1 LSASFEAVVVGG
13 GLLGSAIG
21 YGLARLG
28 LKCAILD
35 EGDDALRAARGNF
48 GLVWVQS
55 KGVGKPVYADWTMQS
70 ARLWP
75 EFAEELTARTNL
87 DLSYSAPGG
96 IDICL
101 SDEELRD
108 RAEKLAV
115 LCGHQKGGFQY
126 QMLDRQDL
134 LERLPKLGTEVVGG
148 SFSPHDGHVSP
159 LYLMRAMQRSFKD
172 AGGEIRPAARLEA
185 ITQNGDGF
193 SCRTAQGTMTASRVV
208 LAAGLGNRDLA
219 PLVGLA
225 QPVHPVKGQVLVT
238 QRMAPFLDLPTTRIR
253 QTGEGS
259 VLLGDS
265 HEDAGFDVRSTPGI
279 MQKIAQRARRT
290 FPDLAKS
297 RIVRTWG
304 ALRVMTPDGLP
315 IYDQSQTMPG
325 AFAAACHSGVTL
337 ARRPR
342 LDLGQ
347 IRGRGQAGRRTCGP
361 ERGKIRCLDD

>member
-1 LSASFEAVVVGG
+1 
-13 GLLGSAIG
+13 
-21 YGLARLG
+21 
-28 LKCAILD
+28 
-35 EGDDALRAARGNF
+35 
-48 GLVWVQS
+48 
-55 KGVGKPVYADWTMQS
+55 
-70 ARLWP
+70 
-75 EFAEELTARTNL
+75 
-87 DLSYSAPGG
+87 
-96 IDICL
+96 
-101 SDEELRD
+101 
-108 RAEKLAV
+108 
-115 LCGHQKGGFQY
+115 
-126 QMLDRQDL
+126 
-134 LERLPKLGTEVVGG
+134 
-148 SFSPHDGHVSP
+148 
-159 LYLMRAMQRSFKD
+159 
-172 AGGEIRPAARLEA
+172 
-185 ITQNGDGF
+185 
-193 SCRTAQGTMTASRVV
+193 MTASRVV

-337 ARRPR
+337 AAAHASTLAKYVAEGR
-342 LDLGQ
+342 LGDELAGLS
-347 IRGRGQAGRRTCGP
+347 AGRF
-361 ERGKIRCLDD
+361 DV